1 MQRSPTKG
9 DTDGTAPG
17 PPANPE
23 WFTRVD
29 TILRVEVLLYSIER
43 DALLW
48 SGVTETFEPQSLR
61 NVVTDIAAAV
71 VTVLER
77 EGLLIRSEP

>member
-1 MQRSPTKG
+1 
-9 DTDGTAPG
+9 
-17 PPANPE
+17 
-23 WFTRVD
+23 
-29 TILRVEVLLYSIER
+29 VLIYSIER

-61 NVVTDIAAAV
+61 TVVTDIAAAV

>member
-1 MQRSPTKG
+1 MRAG
-9 DTDGTAPG
+9 GFDGA
-17 PPANPE
+17 
-23 WFTRVD
+23 VV
-29 TILRVEVLLYSIER
+29 LRPLGVEVLLYSIER
-43 DALLW
+43 NALLW